1 MKFITSE
8 DGARAATDPAP
19 GAGGHHVF
27 TPGQWQTAATTWPTH
42 EPAGLV
48 LPNDLDVR
56 ALAIDLSRFASV
68 DLQFP
73 KWTDGRAYSQA
84 RLLRVRLG
92 YRGELRATGDVLV
105 DMALPLARTGFDT
118 AVLRPG
124 QSLQAA
130 QRALRFFEGL
140 LPEFDGAL
148 KEAQAQGRP
157 QVDSTPTGGGA
168 ARRPWGAHE
177 EAQGRSPV
185 SSTPSGGVR
194 LRTDGGAPRQPSPHP
209 QPAYY
214 QGDVLDPHP
223 LFLKRPPGAASRPVP
238 RKGEANPGWPGVVLE
253 AAA

>member
-8 DGARAATDPAP
+8 DGARAATEPAP
-19 GAGGHHVF
+19 GADGHRLF
-27 TPGQWQTAATTWPTH
+27 TPEQWQTAATTWPTP

-48 LPNDLDVR
+48 LANDLDVR
-56 ALAIDLSRFASV
+56 TLAIDLSCFASV

-140 LPEFDGAL
+140 LPEFSETPAL
-148 KEAQAQGRP
+148 PG
-157 QVDSTPTGGGA
+157 
-168 ARRPWGAHE
+168 
-177 EAQGRSPV
+177 
-185 SSTPSGGVR
+185 
-194 LRTDGGAPRQPSPHP
+194 PHP

-214 QGDVLDPHP
+214 QGDVLDPQP
-223 LFLKRPPGAASRPVP
+223 LFLKRPPEPASRPVP
-238 RKGEANPGWPGVVLE
+238 RKGEANPGWPGLALE

>member
-8 DGARAATDPAP
+8 DGVRAATDPAP
-19 GAGGHHVF
+19 GAGGHRLF
-27 TPGQWQTAATTWPTH
+27 TREQWQTAATTWPMH

-56 ALAIDLSRFASV
+56 TLAIDLSRFASV

-73 KWTDGRAYSQA
+73 KWTDGRAYTQA

-140 LPEFDGAL
+140 LPELD
-148 KEAQAQGRP
+148 
-157 QVDSTPTGGGA
+157 D
-168 ARRPWGAHE
+168 AHE
-177 EAQGRSPV
+177 ETQGSPKF
-185 SSTPSGGVR
+185 SHPPR
-194 LRTDGGAPRQPSPHP
+194 GAGRRGRILSRC
-209 QPAYY
+209 
-214 QGDVLDPHP
+214 
-223 LFLKRPPGAASRPVP
+223 RPGR
-238 RKGEANPGWPGVVLE
+238 
-253 AAA
+253 